1 MGASTG
7 LAMDGISVT
16 SFVFELSQSLLSRL
30 RASLPVSPPRQL
42 QVIDTISQTI
52 MLHRAVEDASTG
64 SDSDYS
70 K

>member
-1 MGASTG
+1 
-7 LAMDGISVT
+7 MDRVPLVT
-16 SFVFELSQSLLSRL
+16 VTLVPGSLVARL
-30 RASLPVSPPRQL
+30 RASLPSESQRQL